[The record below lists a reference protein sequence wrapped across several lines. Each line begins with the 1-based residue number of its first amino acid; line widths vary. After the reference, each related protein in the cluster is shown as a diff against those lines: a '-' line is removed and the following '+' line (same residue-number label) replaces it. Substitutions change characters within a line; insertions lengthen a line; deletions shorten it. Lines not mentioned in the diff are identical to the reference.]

1 VTKLQTLRTSLR
13 HLATAGLVATLTCT
27 AAFAETTLRFAHF
40 SVVDDPNHRA
50 VEALAAMV
58 AEVTEG
64 EVAIRISPNSQL
76 GGEVDVVEGILLGT
90 IDMAPPSAAVLANWV
105 PEMNVL
111 NMPFIFR
118 DWDHY
123 TSVLNGPIFDELSAA
138 AAPKGIRLLGFMTS
152 GPRHIMGRMPVN
164 SIDDLA
170 GRKVRTVQN
179 PVHVATFN
187 AFGANATAI
196 AYPEVYS
203 ALQTGVV
210 DGADA
215 ANTNY
220 YTQKFYEVAP
230 HWAQVSWLFYT
241 NPIVISERK
250 FQKLSEVQQAAL
262 LEAGRKA
269 GQDQQADWKATDA
282 SLLDVLKE
290 NGVTVTTPDAAPF
303 RAAAQEV
310 YDEFLASD
318 AQKQLLLLITK

>member
-1 VTKLQTLRTSLR
+1 MTLFKFLR
-13 HLATAGLVATLTCT
+13 PALSHLKIFGVIAAITCS
-27 AAFAETTLRFAHF
+27 AASADTTLRFAHF
-40 SVVDDPNHRA
+40 SVEDDPNHRA
-50 VEALAAMV
+50 AEALAEMA
-58 AEVTEG
+58 AESTDG
-64 EVAIRISPNSQL
+64 GLDIRISPNSQL
-76 GGEVDVVEGILLGT
+76 GGEVEVVEGILLGT

-123 TSVLNGPIFDELSAA
+123 TSVLDGPIFDELSAA

-164 SIDDLA
+164 SIEDLA
-170 GRKVRTVQN
+170 GRKMRTVQN

-250 FQKLSEVQQAAL
+250 FQKLSEAQQEAL
-262 LEAGRKA
+262 LAAGRKA
-269 GQDQQADWKATDA
+269 GRDQQADWKATDA
-282 SLLDVLKE
+282 SLLDVLRE
-290 NGVTVTTPDAAPF
+290 SGVTVTTPEAAPF
-303 RAAAQEV
+303 RAVAKRV
-310 YDEFLASD
+310 YDEFLTTD
-318 AQKQLLLLITK
+318 GQKKLLQLITE

>member
-1 VTKLQTLRTSLR
+1 MLAHSLR
-13 HLATAGLVATLTCT
+13 RTACRLAIVTLIGLAAGT
-27 AAFAETTLRFAHF
+27 AAVADVALRFAHF
-40 SVVDDPNHRA
+40 SVEDDPNHRA
-50 VEALAAMV
+50 VEAMAQMV
-58 AEVTEG
+58 AERTSG
-64 EVAIRISPNSQL
+64 EITIRISPNSQL

-111 NMPFIFR
+111 NMPFAFR
-118 DWDHY
+118 NWDHY
-123 TSVLNGPIFDELSAA
+123 KTVLSGPIFDQLSEAA
-138 AAPKGIRLLGFMTS
+138 VPKGIRLLGFMSS
-152 GPRHIMGRMPVN
+152 GPRHIMGRMPIE
-164 SIDDLA
+164 SMADLA

-203 ALQTGVV
+203 SLQTGVV
-210 DGADA
+210 DAADA

-241 NPIVISERK
+241 NPIVISEQK
-250 FQKLSEVQQAAL
+250 FQSLSEDQQNVL

-269 GQDQQADWKATDA
+269 GMDQQADWQATDA

-290 NGVTVTTPDAAPF
+290 NGVTVTTPDPAPF
-303 RAAAQEV
+303 RAAVEGI
-310 YDEFLASD
+310 YDEFLTTD
-318 AQKQLLLLITK
+318 EQRQMLKLITE